1 MDPTRSLN
9 DIECDVHRPDVEP
22 ILTAVETS
30 TCDAETSGPDIKNVE
45 MAVPVACPDEEPILT
60 TAHSTELMTT
70 EAISFVETDTN
81 APSKK
86 LTYDIETPGPE
97 MENIEVVPPVVSA
110 GRRTDVVAGRG
121 K

>member
-1 MDPTRSLN
+1 
-9 DIECDVHRPDVEP
+9 VEP

-30 TCDAETSGPDIKNVE
+30 TCDIETPGPDIKNVE
-45 MAVPVACPDEEPILT
+45 KAVPVVCPDEEPIFT
-60 TAHSTELMTT
+60 PAHSAELMTA

-81 APSKK
+81 ASAET

-97 MENIEVVPPVVSA
+97 MENIEVAPPVVSPA
-110 GRRTDVVAGRG
+110 EEQSTDVVAGRG